1 MCIKFFIVAILL
13 SLIVTFAKATGQ
25 SGDVIRLE
33 GEEWVLLGKPIESD
47 TMLGNRVRAF
57 LPDNISYST
66 GNYSCYTA
74 SWEIRNG
81 YLCLRWI
88 EADVYD
94 EASNKE
100 STLVYEGKDL
110 QSLFPSYYKDG
121 EIQARWFS
129 GELRAGKGYLVRY
142 VHDGFDRNMEME
154 QILTVQNGKV
164 LKTETYHNYRRPGL
178 NLKKAQKEIACRFP
192 WKRFPEYRGEQ
203 IIFVI
208 GDIQMTDDGHFV
220 DCDVHFFF
228 LRSSRK
234 TIEDG
239 NHPLAIAFKETL
251 KSIYPWEVLFIN
263 GKYTM
268 EYRSFTMP
276 LRGDITHNKGDS
288 AKYTIVG
295 RVYGE
300 SVRQR
305 PPYDVVHDVLVGSN
319 LSIAEQ
325 PFQGWLTDSTG
336 CFRIKG
342 LETGTYHLKAEYVG
356 LAPCDTVITLPSQ
369 HNDTLRMVLP
379 LWYDYILKYDCSPEL
394 SKENI
399 LKGHPK
405 LRLVIPEKH
414 EQKIRTHF
422 FWKKYGVG
430 YDVFYPLKKDGT
442 LDCYLGVPNHLLTAY
457 NQVVFDYLDNK
468 FGTSWRKE
476 APKGIFGL
484 DNSLDEFRDYKWFI
498 KTLHKES
505 KYPVKLL
512 NKGKECLLRIEY
524 AVDSNGYVV
533 QPKIISCSN
542 RSFRK
547 AALDTFRKVMNVPTL
562 LKAGKDT
569 LVVQYKLDSSATV
582 NPDTDVLVIGYT
594 PCDKPI
600 LMK

>member
-1 MCIKFFIVAILL
+1 MKVFFTILL
-13 SLIVTFAKATGQ
+13 WLVVLPVKATGQ
-25 SGDVIRLE
+25 WGDIIRLE
-33 GEEWVLLGKPIESD
+33 GKEWVLLVKPIESD

-81 YLCLRWI
+81 YLCLRQI

-94 EASNKE
+94 EASNKD

-129 GELRAGKGYLVRY
+129 GELRAGKGNLVRY
-142 VHDGFDRNMEME
+142 VHDGFDRNMETE
-154 QILTVQNGKV
+154 QVLTVRNGKV

-208 GDIQMTDDGHFV
+208 GDFQMTDDGHFV

-234 TIEDG
+234 TIEDR
-239 NHPLAIAFKETL
+239 NHPLALAFKETL
-251 KSIYPWEVLFIN
+251 KSIYPWEELFIN

-276 LRGDITHNKGDS
+276 LRGDITHDKGDS

-305 PPYDVVHDVLVGSN
+305 PPYDVVHAVLVGSN
-319 LSIAEQ
+319 LSMVEQ

-342 LETGTYHLKAEYVG
+342 LEAGTYHLKAEYVG
-356 LAPCDTVITLPSQ
+356 LDPCDTVITLPSQ

-405 LRLVIPEKH
+405 LRLVIPEEQ

-422 FWKKYGVG
+422 FWKKYGVS

-442 LDCYLGVPNHLLTAY
+442 LDCYLGVPNHLLTTY
-457 NQVVFDYLDNK
+457 NQVVFDYLDKK

-484 DNSLDEFRDYKWFI
+484 DKSLDEFRDYKWFI

-512 NKGKECLLRIEY
+512 AKGKECLLRIEY

-569 LVVQYKLDSSATV
+569 LVVQYKLNSSATV

>member
-1 MCIKFFIVAILL
+1 MYNVKELQPI
-13 SLIVTFAKATGQ
+13 FAAYCRT
-25 SGDVIRLE
+25 
-33 GEEWVLLGKPIESD
+33 
-47 TMLGNRVRAF
+47 
-57 LPDNISYST
+57 
-66 GNYSCYTA
+66 
-74 SWEIRNG
+74 
-81 YLCLRWI
+81 
-88 EADVYD
+88 
-94 EASNKE
+94 
-100 STLVYEGKDL
+100 
-110 QSLFPSYYKDG
+110 G

-129 GELRAGKGYLVRY
+129 GELRAGKGDLVRY
-142 VHDGFDRNMEME
+142 VHDGFDRNMETE
-154 QILTVQNGKV
+154 RVLTVRNGKV
-164 LKTETYHNYRRPGL
+164 LETQTYHNYRRAGL
-178 NLKKAQKEIACRFP
+178 NLMKAQGEIVRRFP
-192 WKRFPEYRGEQ
+192 WEQFPEYQGER
-203 IIFVI
+203 IIFSI
-208 GDIQMTDDGHFV
+208 SDFQMTEDGHFV
-220 DCDVHFFF
+220 DCDVSFIY
-228 LRSSRK
+228 LRSSREK
-234 TIEDG
+234 IDG
-239 NHPLAIAFKETL
+239 KNHPLALAFKETL

-263 GKYTM
+263 GKYTS
-268 EYRSFTMP
+268 EYRNLTIT

-305 PPYDVVHDVLVGSN
+305 PPYDVVHAVLVGSN
-319 LSIAEQ
+319 LSMAGQ

-342 LETGTYHLKAEYVG
+342 LEAGTYHLKAEYVG

-369 HNDTLRMVLP
+369 HNDTLCMVLP

-399 LKGHPK
+399 LKRHPK
-405 LRLVIPEKH
+405 LRLVIPEEQ

-422 FWKKYGVG
+422 FWKKYDVS
-430 YDVFYPLKKDGT
+430 YDAFYPLKKDGT

-457 NQVVFDYLDNK
+457 NQVVFDYLDKK

-484 DNSLDEFRDYKWFI
+484 DKSLDEFRDYKWFI

-512 NKGKECLLRIEY
+512 SKGKECLLRIEY
-524 AVDSNGYVV
+524 VVDSNGYIV

-547 AALDTFRKVMNVPTL
+547 TALDAFKKVMNVPTL

-600 LMK
+600 LME

>member
-1 MCIKFFIVAILL
+1 MKKVILL
-13 SLIVTFAKATGQ
+13 VLLCGVMLTLKAIGQ
-25 SGDVIRLE
+25 SGDMIRLE
-33 GEEWVLLGKPIESD
+33 GEEWVLMAKPIESD

-81 YLCLRWI
+81 YLCLRRI

-129 GELRAGKGYLVRY
+129 GELRAGKGNLVRY
-142 VHDGFDRNMEME
+142 VHDGFDRNMETE

-164 LKTETYHNYRRPGL
+164 LKTQTYHNYRRAGL
-178 NLKKAQKEIACRFP
+178 NLTKAYGEIVRRFP
-192 WKRFPEYRGEQ
+192 WERFPEYQGER
-203 IIFVI
+203 IIFSI
-208 GDIQMTDDGHFV
+208 SDFQMTEDGHFV
-220 DCDVHFFF
+220 DCDVRFIY
-228 LRSSRK
+228 LRSSREM
-234 TIEDG
+234 INDG
-239 NHPLAIAFKETL
+239 NHPLALAFKETL

-263 GKYTM
+263 GKYTS
-268 EYRSFTMP
+268 EYRNLTIT
-276 LRGDITHNKGDS
+276 LRGDITHNKSDS

-305 PPYDVVHDVLVGSN
+305 PPYDVVHAVLVGSN
-319 LSIAEQ
+319 LSMVEQ

-342 LETGTYHLKAEYVG
+342 LEAGTYHLKAEYVG

-405 LRLVIPEKH
+405 LRRVIPEEQ
-414 EQKIRTHF
+414 EQKSAHTF
-422 FWKKYGVG
+422 
-430 YDVFYPLKKDGT
+430 
-442 LDCYLGVPNHLLTAY
+442 
-457 NQVVFDYLDNK
+457 
-468 FGTSWRKE
+468 S
-476 APKGIFGL
+476 
-484 DNSLDEFRDYKWFI
+484 
-498 KTLHKES
+498 
-505 KYPVKLL
+505 
-512 NKGKECLLRIEY
+512 GKVRREL
-524 AVDSNGYVV
+524 
-533 QPKIISCSN
+533 
-542 RSFRK
+542 
-547 AALDTFRKVMNVPTL
+547 
-562 LKAGKDT
+562 
-569 LVVQYKLDSSATV
+569 
-582 NPDTDVLVIGYT
+582 
-594 PCDKPI
+594 
-600 LMK
+600 

>member
-1 MCIKFFIVAILL
+1 M
-13 SLIVTFAKATGQ
+13 KATGQ
-25 SGDVIRLE
+25 SGDVILLE
-33 GEEWVLLGKPIESD
+33 GEKWVLMAKPIGYDSLLCRRID
-47 TMLGNRVRAF
+47 DF
-57 LPDNISYST
+57 LPENVSRST
-66 GNYSCYTA
+66 GNYSGYTA
-74 SWEIRNG
+74 FWEIRDG
-81 YLCLRWI
+81 YLCLQRV

-94 EASNKE
+94 EVSKKE
-100 STLVYEGKDL
+100 YRRVYEVKEL
-110 QSLFPSYYKDG
+110 QPLFVAYCQAG

-129 GELRAGKGYLVRY
+129 GELRAGKGEVVRY
-142 VHDGFDRNMEME
+142 VHDGFDRNMETE
-154 QILTVQNGKV
+154 QIFTVRNGKV
-164 LKTETYHNYRRPGL
+164 LETQIYHNYRRAGL
-178 NLKKAQKEIACRFP
+178 NLMKAQEEIMCRFP
-192 WKRFPEYRGEQ
+192 WEQFPEYRGER
-203 IIFVI
+203 IIFSI
-208 GDIQMTDDGHFV
+208 SDFQMTEDGHFV
-220 DCDVHFFF
+220 DCDVRFIF
-228 LRSSRK
+228 LRSSREK
-234 TIEDG
+234 IDG
-239 NHPLAIAFKETL
+239 RNHPLALALKETL

-263 GKYTM
+263 GKYTV
-268 EYRSFTMP
+268 EYRNFTMP
-276 LRGDITHNKGDS
+276 LWGDKTHNKGDS
-288 AKYTIVG
+288 AKYMIVG
-295 RVYGE
+295 LVYGE

-305 PPYDVVHDVLVGSN
+305 PPYDVEHVMMIGSN
-319 LSIAEQ
+319 LSIAGK

-342 LETGTYHLKAEYVG
+342 LEAGTYHLKAEYVG

-379 LWYDYILKYDCSPEL
+379 LWYDYISKYNCSPEL
-394 SKENI
+394 SEENI

-405 LRLVIPEKH
+405 LRLVIPEGQ
-414 EQKIRTHF
+414 EPKIRTHF

-430 YDVFYPLKKDGT
+430 YDAFYLLKKDGT

-457 NQVVFDYLDNK
+457 NQVVFDYLDKK

-484 DNSLDEFRDYKWFI
+484 DKSLDEFRDYKWFI

-512 NKGKECLLRIEY
+512 SKGKECLLRIEY

-547 AALDTFRKVMNVPTL
+547 TALDTFKKVMNIPTL

-569 LVVQYKLDSSATV
+569 LVVQYKLDSSVAV
-582 NPDTDVLVIGYT
+582 NLEADVLVTGYT
-594 PCDKPI
+594 SCDKPV

>member
-1 MCIKFFIVAILL
+1 MKVFFTILL
-13 SLIVTFAKATGQ
+13 WLVVLPVKATGQ
-25 SGDVIRLE
+25 WGDIIRLE
-33 GEEWVLLGKPIESD
+33 GKEWVLLVKPIESD

-81 YLCLRWI
+81 YLCLRQI

-94 EASNKE
+94 EASNKD

-129 GELRAGKGYLVRY
+129 GELRAGKGNLVRY
-142 VHDGFDRNMEME
+142 VHDGFDRNMETE
-154 QILTVQNGKV
+154 QVLTVRNGKV

-208 GDIQMTDDGHFV
+208 GDFQMTDDGHFV

-234 TIEDG
+234 TIEDR
-239 NHPLAIAFKETL
+239 NHPLALAFKETL

-276 LRGDITHNKGDS
+276 LRGDITHDKGDS

-305 PPYDVVHDVLVGSN
+305 PPYDVVHAVLVGSN
-319 LSIAEQ
+319 LSMVEQ

-342 LETGTYHLKAEYVG
+342 LEAGTYHLKAEYVG
-356 LAPCDTVITLPSQ
+356 LDPCDTVITLPSQ

-405 LRLVIPEKH
+405 LRLVIPEEQ

-422 FWKKYGVG
+422 FWKKYGVS

-442 LDCYLGVPNHLLTAY
+442 LDCHLGVPNHLLTTY
-457 NQVVFDYLDNK
+457 NQVVFDYLDKK

-484 DNSLDEFRDYKWFI
+484 DKSLDEFRDYKWFI
-498 KTLHKES
+498 NTLHKES

-512 NKGKECLLRIEY
+512 SKGKECLLRIEY
-524 AVDSNGYVV
+524 AVDSNGYIV

-542 RSFRK
+542 CSFRK
-547 AALDTFRKVMNVPTL
+547 TALDAFKKVMNVPTL

>member
-1 MCIKFFIVAILL
+1 MKKVMMLILL
-13 SLIVTFAKATGQ
+13 CGVMLTLKATGQ

-33 GEEWVLLGKPIESD
+33 GEEWVLMAKPIESD

-81 YLCLRWI
+81 YLCLRRI

-110 QSLFPSYYKDG
+110 QSLFLSYYKDG

-129 GELRAGKGYLVRY
+129 GKLRAGKGDVVRY
-142 VHDGFDRNMEME
+142 VHDGFDRNMETE
-154 QILTVQNGKV
+154 QVLTVRNGKV
-164 LKTETYHNYRRPGL
+164 METQTYHNYRRAGL
-178 NLKKAQKEIACRFP
+178 NLTKAYGEIVRRFP
-192 WKRFPEYRGEQ
+192 WERFPEYRGERFLFSLSDFQ
-203 IIFVI
+203 
-208 GDIQMTDDGHFV
+208 TTEDGHFV
-220 DCDVHFFF
+220 DCDVRFIF
-228 LRSSRK
+228 LRTSRK
-234 TIEDG
+234 MINDG
-239 NHPLAIAFKETL
+239 NHPLALAFKETL

-263 GKYTM
+263 GKYTS
-268 EYRSFTMP
+268 EYRNLTIT
-276 LRGDITHNKGDS
+276 LRGDITHNKSDS

-300 SVRQR
+300 FVRQR

-319 LSIAEQ
+319 LSMVEQ

-342 LETGTYHLKAEYVG
+342 LEVGTYHLKAEYVG
-356 LAPCDTVITLPSQ
+356 LAPCDTVVTLPSQ

-405 LRLVIPEKH
+405 LRLVIPEEQ

-422 FWKKYGVG
+422 FWKKYGVS

-457 NQVVFDYLDNK
+457 NQVVFDYLDKK

-484 DNSLDEFRDYKWFI
+484 DKSLDEFRDYKWFI
-498 KTLHKES
+498 KTLHKGS

-512 NKGKECLLRIEY
+512 SKRKECLLRIEY
-524 AVDSNGYVV
+524 VVDSNGYVV

-547 AALDTFRKVMNVPTL
+547 TALDAFKKVMNVPTL

-569 LVVQYKLDSSATV
+569 LVVQYKLDSSSAAV
-582 NPDTDVLVIGYT
+582 NPETDVLIIGYSS
-594 PCDKPI
+594 CDKPV

>member
-1 MCIKFFIVAILL
+1 MKVFFTILL
-13 SLIVTFAKATGQ
+13 WLVVLPVKATGQ
-25 SGDVIRLE
+25 WGDIIRLE
-33 GEEWVLLGKPIESD
+33 GKEWVLLVKPIESD

-81 YLCLRWI
+81 YLCLRQI

-94 EASNKE
+94 EASNKD

-129 GELRAGKGYLVRY
+129 GELRAGKGNLVRY
-142 VHDGFDRNMEME
+142 VHDGFDRNMETE
-154 QILTVQNGKV
+154 QVLTVRNGKV

-208 GDIQMTDDGHFV
+208 GDFLMTDDGHFV

-234 TIEDG
+234 TIEDR
-239 NHPLAIAFKETL
+239 NHPLALAFKETL

-276 LRGDITHNKGDS
+276 LRGDITHDKGDS

-305 PPYDVVHDVLVGSN
+305 PPYDVVHAVLVGSN
-319 LSIAEQ
+319 LSMVEQ

-342 LETGTYHLKAEYVG
+342 LEAGTYHLKAEYVG
-356 LAPCDTVITLPSQ
+356 LDPCDTVITLPSQ

-405 LRLVIPEKH
+405 LRLVIPEEQ

-422 FWKKYGVG
+422 FWKKYGVS

-442 LDCYLGVPNHLLTAY
+442 LDCYLGVPNHLLTTY
-457 NQVVFDYLDNK
+457 NQVVFDYLDKK

-484 DNSLDEFRDYKWFI
+484 DKSLDEFRDYKWFI
-498 KTLHKES
+498 NTLHKES

-512 NKGKECLLRIEY
+512 SKGKECLLRIEY
-524 AVDSNGYVV
+524 AVDSNGYIV

-542 RSFRK
+542 CSFRK
-547 AALDTFRKVMNVPTL
+547 TALDAFKKVMNVPTL

>member
-1 MCIKFFIVAILL
+1 MRIKFFIVAILL

-25 SGDVIRLE
+25 WGDIIRLE
-33 GEEWVLLGKPIESD
+33 GKEWVLLVKPIESD

-81 YLCLRWI
+81 YLCLRRI

-94 EASNKE
+94 EASNKD

-121 EIQARWFS
+121 EFQARWFS
-129 GELRAGKGYLVRY
+129 GELRAGKGNLVRY
-142 VHDGFDRNMEME
+142 VHDGFDRNMETE
-154 QILTVQNGKV
+154 QVLTVRNGKV

-208 GDIQMTDDGHFV
+208 GDFQMTDDGHFV

-234 TIEDG
+234 TIEDR
-239 NHPLAIAFKETL
+239 NHPLALAFKETL

-276 LRGDITHNKGDS
+276 LRGDITHDKGDS

-305 PPYDVVHDVLVGSN
+305 PPYDVVHAVLVGSN
-319 LSIAEQ
+319 LSMVEQ

-342 LETGTYHLKAEYVG
+342 LEAGTYHLKAEYVG
-356 LAPCDTVITLPSQ
+356 LNPCDTVITLPSQ

-405 LRLVIPEKH
+405 LRLVIPEEQ

-422 FWKKYGVG
+422 FWKKYGVS

-457 NQVVFDYLDNK
+457 NQVVFDYLDKK

-484 DNSLDEFRDYKWFI
+484 DKSLDEFRDYKWFI

-505 KYPVKLL
+505 KYPVKLQS
-512 NKGKECLLRIEY
+512 KGKECLLRIEY
-524 AVDSNGYVV
+524 VVDSNGYVV
-533 QPKIISCSN
+533 QPKLISCSN

-547 AALDTFRKVMNVPTL
+547 TALDTFKKVMNVPTL

-582 NPDTDVLVIGYT
+582 NPETDVLIIGYSS
-594 PCDKPI
+594 CDKPV